1 MFSLPI
7 DPLADCILCLFLTSK
22 RREWD
27 REKKQLFYIFV
38 IIIICLPWLAV
49 YGQVGGAAK
58 APAKKAEQPGK
69 DADMLAKMA
78 KVTMVTRGEWE
89 HLVGLTNCLQ
99 INENCLI
106 FFL

>member
-1 MFSLPI
+1 MFIFNEQESE
-7 DPLADCILCLFLTSK
+7 
-22 RREWD
+22 RE
-27 REKKQLFYIFV
+27 RETLFYIFIII
-38 IIIICLPWLAV
+38 IIIICLPWLVV

-89 HLVGLTNCLQ
+89 HIVGLTNCLQ
-99 INENCLI
+99 INDI
-106 FFL
+106 VWFFL